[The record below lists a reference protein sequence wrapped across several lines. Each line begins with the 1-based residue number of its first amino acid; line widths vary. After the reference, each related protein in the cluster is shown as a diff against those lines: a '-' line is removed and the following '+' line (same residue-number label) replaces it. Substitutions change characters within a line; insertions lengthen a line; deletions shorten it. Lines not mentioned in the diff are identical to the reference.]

1 MTGAGFRSRVVLLPC
16 LLLAGLSAALPA
28 VAQTS
33 VVALWTPDEIV
44 VGADSKTITGR
55 GAGRSTC
62 KIAQLEDSFFFA
74 AAGLNTEPKTGFEL
88 AKIVRQAFAQPG
100 TMREKVDDFESLV
113 DTPLTAALQRL
124 KQEEPAFYEH
134 YLENKG
140 QVLQVVFFGLED
152 GNPEL
157 FLRTFEVELISGNVT
172 VVMERN
178 ECTAGTCPS
187 TMVFLLGYS
196 GAASAFVTSHPGF
209 SKNGL
214 APAVEH
220 LVDMEIAE
228 VPQFV
233 GPPVDIL
240 RVNRQG
246 ASWVKRKA
254 QCAPLRKVQP

>member
-1 MTGAGFRSRVVLLPC
+1 MTGAGLRSRVAVWPC

-28 VAQTS
+28 GAQTS
-33 VVALWTPDEIV
+33 VVALWTPGEIV

-88 AKIVRQAFAQPG
+88 GRIVRQAFEQPG

-113 DTPLTAALQRL
+113 DAPLTAALQRL
-124 KQEEPAFYEH
+124 KREEPAFYEH

-152 GNPEL
+152 GSPEL
-157 FLRTFEVELISGNVT
+157 FLRTFEVELVSGNVT

-178 ECTAGTCPS
+178 ECTASTCPN

-196 GAASAFVTSHPGF
+196 GAASAFVASHRDF
-209 SKNGL
+209 WRNGL
-214 APAVEH
+214 APAAEQ
-220 LVDMEIAE
+220 LVNLEIAE

-254 QCAPLRKVQP
+254 SCAPVRKLQP

>member
-1 MTGAGFRSRVVLLPC
+1 MVTAWL
-16 LLLAGLSAALPA
+16 GLVGLGAALPA
-28 VAQTS
+28 SGQTS

-55 GAGRSTC
+55 GAGRSSC
-62 KIAQLEDSFFFA
+62 KIAQLDDASFFA
-74 AAGLNTEPKTGFEL
+74 AAGLNTEPKTGFDL
-88 AKIVRQAFAQPG
+88 AKIVRQAFQQPG
-100 TMREKVDDFESLV
+100 TMREKVDDFESLA
-113 DTPLTAALQRL
+113 DAPLTAALQRL
-124 KQEEPAFYEH
+124 KKEEPAFYEH

-152 GNPEL
+152 GSPKL

-178 ECTAGTCPS
+178 ECTAGTCPGA
-187 TMVFLLGYS
+187 MAFLLGYS

-209 SKNGL
+209 WKNGL
-214 APAVEH
+214 APAVER
-220 LVDMEIAE
+220 LVDLEIAE

-233 GPPVDIL
+233 GPPVDVL

-246 ASWVKRKA
+246 AAWVKRKA
-254 QCAPLRKVQP
+254 QCAPIRRTQP